1 MMKLMIGQTI
11 SHYKILEKLG
21 EGGMG
26 VVYKAQ
32 DIKLDRIV
40 ALKFLPSDLTSDPA
54 EKERFVHEARA
65 ASALDHP
72 NIATIYEI
80 DEAEGESFISMAFIE
95 GKSLKDIIKE
105 KELSLEEILSISIQ
119 TAEGINAAHK
129 KGIIHRDIKSDN
141 IMITPGGMVK
151 ITDFGIAKL
160 KDKDPLAGD
169 GVILGTLEYM
179 SPEQVQGLTVDARS
193 DIFSLG
199 VVMYEMMTG
208 ETPFRGDHK
217 TALIYSI
224 LMETPEPINT
234 FRVEISEDFQSILDK
249 AIKKDIQE
257 RYQNL
262 DELLADLK
270 RLQKDPDRWY
280 QGTIKDRPETRPSV
294 AVMYLENLGGG
305 KEDDYFAAGMTEDI
319 ITDLCHIEGLRVLS
333 RSDVLPFRGQSVN
346 MKEIGKKLSVD
357 YVLEGSV
364 RKVENKLRIN
374 AQLIKVSDGFHLWA
388 ERFDQELRNVFD
400 LQAEVANR
408 IASALKVKLRP
419 SEILQMEK
427 KPTFSVEA
435 YDYYLRGR
443 DYYWKLNKKDIE
455 FAIQMYQKALEID
468 GDYALA
474 YAGLA
479 DAYVFKYEAY
489 IDRSLAVLD
498 EAERSSQKALKI
510 DLQLPEAHRSLGRV
524 YMFKRQTDD
533 AIREFER
540 AIQLRPNFYDA
551 CRTLGWI
558 YEESGNF
565 DEAKRWAQKTLKIR
579 PLDKEA
585 LLLLGIIHYDQQCY
599 DLALK
604 SFSKAADIAPDYGT
618 AFYYIGSTYLRMGEF
633 DLALERFQKC
643 VDAGCD
649 PNVYLDSGWIYLL
662 KRDYQNSLNY
672 FQRSVDAGYFNFLAF
687 YCLGLVHEELSQ
699 KVKAQE
705 CYRKSIQ
712 LCSEQLESDP
722 ENPYL
727 HSTLALGYVA
737 MLDIERA
744 NKEIQISHKLAPD
757 NGAILYD
764 SARFYALRKD
774 EKKALEFLK
783 RALSLPLSP
792 SKFEVRLDPHFKNL
806 RENSTFVDLME
817 T

>member
-1 MMKLMIGQTI
+1 
-11 SHYKILEKLG
+11 
-21 EGGMG
+21 
-26 VVYKAQ
+26 
-32 DIKLDRIV
+32 
-40 ALKFLPSDLTSDPA
+40 
-54 EKERFVHEARA
+54 
-65 ASALDHP
+65 
-72 NIATIYEI
+72 
-80 DEAEGESFISMAFIE
+80 
-95 GKSLKDIIKE
+95 
-105 KELSLEEILSISIQ
+105 
-119 TAEGINAAHK
+119 
-129 KGIIHRDIKSDN
+129 
-141 IMITPGGMVK
+141 MITPGGMVK

-169 GVILGTLEYM
+169 GVVVGTLEYM
-179 SPEQVQGLTVDARS
+179 SPEQVQGLAVDARS

-199 VVMYEMMTG
+199 VVMYEMIAG
-208 ETPFRGDHK
+208 ETPFKGDHK

-224 LMETPEPINT
+224 LMETPEPVNT
-234 FRVEISEDFQSILDK
+234 FRTEISEDFQKILDQ
-249 AIKKDIQE
+249 AIKKDVEE

-262 DELLADLK
+262 DELLVDLK
-270 RLQKDPDRWY
+270 HLQKDPNLWY
-280 QGTIKDRPETRPSV
+280 QGTKEEKPEPRPSV

-333 RSDVLPFRGQSVN
+333 RSDVLPFRGQPVN

-357 YVLEGSV
+357 YVLEGSI

-374 AQLIKVSDGFHLWA
+374 AQLIQVSDGFHLWA

-400 LQAEVANR
+400 LQAEVAHR
-408 IASALKVKLRP
+408 IATALKVKLQP
-419 SEILQMEK
+419 SEIVQMEK

-455 FAIQMYQKALEID
+455 FAIKMYEKALELD
-468 GDYALA
+468 PDYALA

-479 DAYVFKYEAY
+479 DAYVFVYEAY
-489 IDRSLAVLD
+489 IDRSLVVLGQ
-498 EAERSSQKALKI
+498 AERSSQKALKI
-510 DLQLPEAHRSLGRV
+510 DPDLPEAHRSLGRV
-524 YMFKRQTDD
+524 YMFKRRTDD

-540 AIQLRPNFYDA
+540 AIQLRPDFYDA

-565 DEAKRWAQKTLKIR
+565 DEAKRWVQKTLEIR

-585 LLLLGIIHYDQQCY
+585 LLLLGIIHYDQRCY
-599 DLALK
+599 DLALN
-604 SFSKAADIAPDYGT
+604 SFFKAVDVAPDYST
-618 AFYYIGSTYLRMGEF
+618 AFYYIGSTYLKMGEF

-662 KRDYQNSLNY
+662 RKDYKNSLKC

-687 YCLGLVHEELSQ
+687 YFLGLVHEELNQ
-699 KVKAQE
+699 KVKGQE

-727 HSTLALGYVA
+727 HSTLALGCVA
-737 MLDIERA
+737 MSDNERA
-744 NKEIQISHKLAPD
+744 DNEIQISHKLAPV

-764 SARFYALRKD
+764 LARFYALRKD
-774 EKKALEFLK
+774 EEKALEFLK

-806 RENSTFVDLME
+806 QENSTFIDLIE
-817 T
+817 I